1 MELQNSDIREEFY
14 THIHD
19 MKPKWW
25 MRWGILIVFIVIVII
40 FILGYVIK
48 YPDVISSEIKLTTNE
63 PSITLPIAKG
73 AQIENVLIKNNSDVS
88 INENLVVLK
97 SNANYKDVLLLDDE
111 LKKIPLEN
119 NEYVISFFDR
129 FLSKNLQLGNI
140 IENDWIA
147 FSNELLT
154 LYKIKRLDSYQSQIN
169 FLEEELIRQNHLK
182 LLYKGLTVN
191 DEKQQKLIGAK
202 LRTDSILFSK
212 NVTSQIE
219 YNTYQQNYYSRKS
232 DLEQNKLALSR
243 TDLEITRLQ
252 NNIKNFKNNERE
264 GLLTQQLNIRK
275 SLNKLRSSIATW
287 KENFM
292 LISPINGKASF
303 IQNLENKKFMDGNAI
318 IITPKG
324 NSFYGLVNIP
334 ILGAGKLKIGQKVII
349 KLNDYPYREFGVLTG
364 RLEELYPVANEKT
377 YIGKVKF
384 LDSNYSSYNKRIMI
398 KENMIGIA
406 EIITNDRNLLERIF
420 EKFLYA
426 FNKK

>member
-40 FILGYVIK
+40 FIFGYVIK
-48 YPDVISSEIKLTTNE
+48 YPDVISSEVKLTTNE

-73 AQIENVLIKNNSDVS
+73 AQIETVLIKNNSAVS
-88 INENLVVLK
+88 LNENLVVLK

-119 NEYVISFFDR
+119 NEYVINFFDE

-169 FLEEELIRQNHLK
+169 FLEEELKKQNQLK

-191 DEKQQKLIGAK
+191 DEKQKKLIVAK

-219 YNTYQQNYYSRKS
+219 YNTYQQNYYSKKS
-232 DLEQNKLALSR
+232 DLEQNRLALSR

-252 NNIKNFKNNERE
+252 NSIKNFKNNEKE

-303 IQNLENKKFMDGNAI
+303 IQNLEDKKFMDGNAI

-324 NSFYGLVNIP
+324 NSFYGLVSIP
-334 ILGAGKLKIGQKVII
+334 IVGAGKLRIGQKVII
-349 KLNDYPYREFGVLTG
+349 KLNDYPYREFGILTG

-384 LDSNYSSYNKRIMI
+384 LDSNYSNYNKKITI